1 MNEFENIE
9 KLPEIFPR
17 TEQNEIHEAVY
28 IAVSELNDK
37 EKTAILL
44 FEIGGFSIE
53 EIRDIQSEKSISTVK
68 SRLSRAREKLKK
80 RITEIENNSKSNTKI
95 KPVILNSFEAE
106 TVSIINKIN
115 TENKGG

>member
-1 MNEFENIE
+1 M
-9 KLPEIFPR
+9 PEIFPR
-17 TEQNEIHEAVY
+17 NEIGDSYDGIYLA
-28 IAVSELNDK
+28 ISELKTK
-37 EKTAILL
+37 EKIALLL

-115 TENKGG
+115 PENKGG